1 VNTVVIT
8 SLPATAC
15 TVEALTL
22 LAPFLALGLTTLF
35 FLGAGKA
42 AVVALLLSALFL
54 LAASISASIFCF
66 DLAAADKI
74 VIESLDNVVQAKN
87 FAHLCFN
94 VVKSCIAF
102 ATHFFFGFGD
112 LLFDHTDDQLY
123 Q

>member
-1 VNTVVIT
+1 MVIT
-8 SLPATAC
+8 SLLATSC

-22 LAPFLALGLTTLF
+22 LALFFVLGLTTLTLF

-42 AVVALLLSALFL
+42 AVVALLLSALFM

-66 DLAAADKI
+66 DLAAADKV
-74 VIESLDNVVQAKN
+74 VIESLDNVVQAKK